1 VDPNTTLKD
10 LRGLVQQA
18 FSEDAELVSLNRLIT
33 LAEHFDA
40 LDEWLSHRG
49 FLPKAWN
56 RN

>member
-33 LAEHFDA
+33 RPSQCP
-40 LDEWLSHRG
+40 LSR
-49 FLPKAWN
+49 
-56 RN
+56 